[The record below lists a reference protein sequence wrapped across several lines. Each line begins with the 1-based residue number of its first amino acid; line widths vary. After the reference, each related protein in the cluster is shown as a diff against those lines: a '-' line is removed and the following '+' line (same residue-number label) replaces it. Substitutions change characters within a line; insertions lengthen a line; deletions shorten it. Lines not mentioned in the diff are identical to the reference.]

1 MPRVLI
7 GCLLIAVFWPAAYAG
22 ASSALTRTTKTS
34 TRATAVTAKAAG
46 TGSQKQN
53 ARAAVKSSGR
63 TTTGTARDA
72 ESGVQKQHT
81 TVRKAAVQ
89 PRQAT
94 ASRSTAARASNRRTS
109 KSGRS
114 RKRYSPWTVPT
125 FAPSTDGDNVDG
137 EDLVVRRAAVEA
149 LGPYNGTVV
158 AVDPSTGRILTMVNQ
173 KLALTGSFQPCSTVK
188 IYVAL
193 AALSEGLIGRDSVLR
208 LSRRVRMDLTE
219 AMAHSNNPYFGVLGV
234 KLGYERFAYY
244 ARLYG
249 LGEPAGLN
257 LEGENPGV
265 FPDGPPKN
273 GGMWMMA
280 SFGEGIS
287 QTPLQLAAFLSALAN
302 GGTLYYLQYPRSE
315 REIEEFVPRV
325 KRRLDIARW
334 IPAIRPGLAAAVEY
348 GTARRAFY
356 APEAP
361 ICGKTGTCTDK
372 TTHLGWF
379 GSYGDFGPSKL
390 VVVVLMTGGHGVSGP
405 TAAEIAGAVYRRLF
419 EQNYF
424 AQRRLLSPAL
434 LLSR

>member
-1 MPRVLI
+1 MLRVLI
-7 GCLLIAVFWPAAYAG
+7 GCLLVLGFWVTAYAG
-22 ASSALTRTTKTS
+22 LSSALTRTGKTS
-34 TRATAVTAKAAG
+34 GRTSAGAKAA
-46 TGSQKQN
+46 TT
-53 ARAAVKSSGR
+53 SSHR
-63 TTTGTARDA
+63 QSATARKSA
-72 ESGVQKQHT
+72 T
-81 TVRKAAVQ
+81 Q
-89 PRQAT
+89 PRQASSARSKAAAPA
-94 ASRSTAARASNRRTS
+94 ASRRTTRRVRAR
-109 KSGRS
+109 KS
-114 RKRYSPWTVPT
+114 YSPWTVPT

-137 EDLVVRRAAVEA
+137 EDLVVRQAAVEA

-173 KLALTGSFQPCSTVK
+173 KLGLSGSFQPCSTVK

-193 AALSEGLIGRDSVLR
+193 AALSEGLIGHDTVLR
-208 LSRRVRMDLTE
+208 LSGRVRMDLTE
-219 AMAHSNNPYFGVLGV
+219 AMAHSNNPFFGQLGV

-249 LGEPAGLN
+249 LGEAAGLN
-257 LEGENPGV
+257 LESENPGT
-265 FPDGPPKN
+265 FPDSPPKD

-280 SFGEGIS
+280 SFGGGIS
-287 QTPLQLAAFLSALAN
+287 QTPLQLAAFLAAVAN
-302 GGTLYYLQYPRSE
+302 GGTLYYLQYPQSE

-325 KRRLDIARW
+325 KRHLDIARW
-334 IPAIRPGLAAAVEY
+334 IPAIRPGLAGAVEY

-356 APEAP
+356 APAAP

-379 GSYGDFGPSKL
+379 GSYSDFGPSKL

-434 LLSR
+434 MLSR